1 MSVLGEERNMK
12 SKEILGV
19 WVLSMRWKPVGGGAH
34 KIPEYKQE
42 QCESLGAFSRIP
54 LSLASRGPFPADTR

>member
-1 MSVLGEERNMK
+1 MK

-34 KIPEYKQE
+34 EIPENKQK
-42 QCESLGAFSRIP
+42 QCESLGTFSRIP
-54 LSLASRGPFPADTR
+54 LSLASCGPFLADTR